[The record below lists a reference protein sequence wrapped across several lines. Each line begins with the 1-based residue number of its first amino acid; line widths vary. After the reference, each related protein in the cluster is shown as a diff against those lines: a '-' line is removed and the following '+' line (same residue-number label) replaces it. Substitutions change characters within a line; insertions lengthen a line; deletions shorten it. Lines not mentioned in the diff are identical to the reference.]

1 MRDKNLAHRKAHT
14 EKGAIAMA
22 QTKSLGE
29 LIKEART
36 SAGLTQEQLAQSV
49 GDMSASDVSKA
60 ERGQKVPTQNQLKQI
75 AKTTGVTQ
83 KSLLD
88 AAKAPDAAGSGNTV
102 SGKTAAGTAASGKTA
117 SGTTASGKTTS
128 GTTTSGKTASGKT
141 TSGKTASGTT
151 ASGKTASGKTTS
163 GKTTSGNTVQVTATE
178 KKLLELYRAAD
189 SDKKKAVMS
198 LLKGET
204 QTASEMIS
212 SLLDG
217 SKKPDEILTSLF
229 SGSSSGSNSNSKK
242 TDDIVSS
249 LLGAFMNSK
258 K

>member
-1 MRDKNLAHRKAHT
+1 
-14 EKGAIAMA
+14 MA

-49 GDMSASDVSKA
+49 GDMTASDISKA

-88 AAKAPDAAGSGNTV
+88 AAKAQDAAGSGNT
-102 SGKTAAGTAASGKTA
+102 S
-117 SGTTASGKTTS
+117 SGTTASGKTT
-128 GTTTSGKTASGKT
+128 
-141 TSGKTASGTT
+141 
-151 ASGKTASGKTTS
+151 SGKTTS

-204 QTASEMIS
+204 QTASEMLS

>member
-1 MRDKNLAHRKAHT
+1 
-14 EKGAIAMA
+14 MA

-49 GDMSASDVSKA
+49 GDMTASDISKA

-88 AAKAPDAAGSGNTV
+88 AAKAQDAAGSGNT
-102 SGKTAAGTAASGKTA
+102 SSGKTA
-117 SGTTASGKTTS
+117 SGTTASGKTT
-128 GTTTSGKTASGKT
+128 
-141 TSGKTASGTT
+141 
-151 ASGKTASGKTTS
+151 SGKTTS

>member
-1 MRDKNLAHRKAHT
+1 
-14 EKGAIAMA
+14 MA

-49 GDMSASDVSKA
+49 GDMTASDISKA

-88 AAKAPDAAGSGNTV
+88 AAKAQDAAGSGNTS
-102 SGKTAAGTAASGKTA
+102 SGKTSSGTAASGKTA
-117 SGTTASGKTTS
+117 SGTTASGKTAS
-128 GTTTSGKTASGKT
+128 GTTSSGKT
-141 TSGKTASGTT
+141 T
-151 ASGKTASGKTTS
+151 SGKTTS

-204 QTASEMIS
+204 QTASEMLS

>member
-1 MRDKNLAHRKAHT
+1 
-14 EKGAIAMA
+14 MA

-49 GDMSASDVSKA
+49 GDMTASDVSKA

-88 AAKAPDAAGSGNTV
+88 AAKAQDAAGSGNT
-102 SGKTAAGTAASGKTA
+102 SSGTAASGK
-117 SGTTASGKTTS
+117 TASGKTTS

-151 ASGKTASGKTTS
+151 ASGKTTSGKTTS

>member
-1 MRDKNLAHRKAHT
+1 
-14 EKGAIAMA
+14 MA

-49 GDMSASDVSKA
+49 GDMTASDISKA

-88 AAKAPDAAGSGNTV
+88 AAKAQDAAGSGNT
-102 SGKTAAGTAASGKTA
+102 S
-117 SGTTASGKTTS
+117 SGT
-128 GTTTSGKTASGKT
+128 TASGKT

-151 ASGKTASGKTTS
+151 TSGKTASGKTASGKTTSGKTTS

-229 SGSSSGSNSNSKK
+229 SGSSSGSNSN
-242 TDDIVSS
+242 
-249 LLGAFMNSK
+249 
-258 K
+258 